1 MACDERHEIVIV
13 GAGPAGLSTAMHLC
27 RLDPS
32 YADRLVV
39 LDKARSPRNKVCGGA
54 VTANGLDALRRLE
67 IRIDKIPHQEISSIG
82 FERSSESRRF
92 PDRTGP
98 AVFTRRELDRG
109 LCDEASARGIRIR
122 EDARVDAIRR
132 DGEHHVLRVGDLEYR
147 ARVVVGA
154 DGSAG
159 SVSSSMFPSSPMMAG
174 LRAEIRMTAKEAG
187 LLSEFRDCS
196 MTFDFRPIADGWR
209 GYIWRF
215 PAADQDGAVLNCGFF
230 YKGRDRRSFGTN
242 GRAYLERYIE
252 QLGLAGRSRIEA
264 CPIRA
269 FSFRRRVS
277 APGVLLVG
285 DALGADPLLGEGIS
299 EAILGGRVAAEAIHE
314 ALSSGDLSFTRYRG
328 CVLQSRVGSCLKTT
342 SILARLFYGWTNA
355 FWMNMIFRSTSVR
368 RFVEERFPGYPNFYQ
383 HKRELLLATL
393 RWAAYGG

>member
-1 MACDERHEIVIV
+1 MACGERHEIVIA
-13 GAGPAGLSTAMHLC
+13 GAGPAGVSTALHLC

-32 YADRLVV
+32 YADRLVI
-39 LDKARSPRNKVCGGA
+39 LEKSRSPRNKVCGGA
-54 VTANGLDALRRLE
+54 VTANGLEALRRLD
-67 IRIDKIPHQEISSIG
+67 IQINRIPHQEIRSIG
-82 FERSSESRRF
+82 FERSGESRRF

-98 AVFTRRELDRG
+98 AVFTRRELDGR
-109 LCDEASARGIRIR
+109 LCDEASARGICIR
-122 EDARVDAIRR
+122 EDARVDEIRR
-132 DGEHHVLRVGDLEYR
+132 DGDHHVLRAGDREYR
-147 ARVVVGA
+147 PRVVVGA

-159 SVSSSMFPSSPMMAG
+159 PVSTMFQSSRMMAG
-174 LRAEIRMTAKEAG
+174 LRAEIRLTALEAG
-187 LLSEFRDCS
+187 GFSEFRDCG
-196 MTFDFRPIADGWR
+196 MTFDFGPIADGWR
-209 GYIWRF
+209 GYLWRF
-215 PAADQDGAVLNCGFF
+215 PAVDQDSAVLNCGFF
-230 YKGRDRRSFGTN
+230 YKGRDNGSAGIN

-252 QLGLAGRSRIEA
+252 RLGLAGRSRIEA

-314 ALSSGDLSFTRYRG
+314 ALSGGDLSFTGYGGR
-328 CVLQSRVGSCLKTT
+328 VLKSRVGSCLKTT
-342 SILARLFYGWTNA
+342 SILARLFYGRTNA
-355 FWMNMIFRSTSVR
+355 FWMNMIFRSTSIR